1 MAVAKGDDF
10 LKNIKL
16 RINTFYKNYQIN
28 FLGETNEELTL
39 MGQKLF
45 HFKVLRNQERMTEI
59 LNIIGSDYFS
69 AIFYIDNI
77 PVVIGNFAYKNYEFS
92 LIAQK
97 AEVPLISDDEEI
109 INL

>member
-1 MAVAKGDDF
+1 MAVAKGDDI

-16 RINTFYKNYQIN
+16 RINTFSKNYQIN
-28 FLGETNEELTL
+28 FLGEADEELTL

-69 AIFYIDNI
+69 ATFYINNI
-77 PVVIGNFAYKNYEFS
+77 PVVIGNFVYKNYEFT

-97 AEVPLISDDEEI
+97 AEVPPILDDEEI
-109 INL
+109 IDL